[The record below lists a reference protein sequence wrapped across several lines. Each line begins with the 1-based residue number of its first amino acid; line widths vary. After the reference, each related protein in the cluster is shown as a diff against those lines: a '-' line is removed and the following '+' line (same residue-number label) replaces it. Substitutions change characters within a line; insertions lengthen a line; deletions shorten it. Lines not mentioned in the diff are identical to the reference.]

1 MTAIVALLVCLIP
14 TTIGGLLSAIGIAGM
29 DRLLRKN
36 VLAMSGRAVEAAGD
50 VDMLLLDK
58 TGTIT
63 LGNRMAT
70 ELIPAPGVRIEDLAE
85 AAQLA
90 SLADETPEGRSIV
103 VLVKEQFGLRG
114 RELGAGHAFI
124 PFTAQTRMSG
134 CDLDGRVRPQGRG
147 RRRGAP
153 RGGAGRRR
161 CRTTSRP
168 RRRASATAA
177 ARRWRSPTAPAC
189 SASST

>member
-1 MTAIVALLVCLIP
+1 MLIALLVCLIP

-29 DRLLRKN
+29 DRLVQHN

-50 VDMLLLDK
+50 VHTLLLDK

-63 LGNRMAT
+63 LGNRQAT
-70 ELIPAPGVRIEDLAE
+70 EFVPVDGVTDADLAD

-103 VLVKEQFGLRG
+103 VLAKEKYRIRG
-114 RELGAGHAFI
+114 RELADKSAAFV

-134 CDLDGRVRPQGRG
+134 IDLDGREIRKGAADAIAAYVKNNGGSGHAGAAGDRRPDRA
-147 RRRGAP
+147 RRRHA
-153 RGGAGRRR
+153 AGRRR
-161 CRTTSRP
+161 TDT
-168 RRRASATAA
+168 RR
-177 ARRWRSPTAPAC
+177 